1 MNLRMPT
8 SFRTAV
14 SPVWDSFI
22 VVLLRRTV
30 QELSDDDAA
39 HMAAGVAYYSL
50 FSLFPLML
58 GLIAILGFV
67 MDPDDIRDKF
77 TEWAVDYL
85 PGTGGL
91 VVDNIDTALSQ
102 RGPLTAV
109 AAAGLIWS
117 GSAIFGAIGRSI
129 NRAWDVHKDRPIYI
143 AKLRQLGMAL
153 SVSVLFLLSVSMTT
167 FAQIVDRLSESFDV
181 AGLHT
186 ATEALVAIGLRAV
199 SLLLVFAIFLLLYK
213 AMPNTRTFWRYIW
226 PGAVVAAILFEVA
239 KSLFIL
245 YMEQFA
251 SYQKVYGSIGTVM
264 AFLLWAYVSAMILIL
279 GAEISSEYG
288 RMRQGIARGD
298 STPLHGNPQVKR

>member
-1 MNLRMPT
+1 MNLQMP
-8 SFRTAV
+8 SRFRAAV
-14 SPVWDSFI
+14 RPIWDSFT
-22 VVLLRRTV
+22 VKLLRRTV

-39 HMAAGVAYYSL
+39 HMAAGVAYYAL

-77 TEWAVDYL
+77 TEWAVDYF
-85 PGTGGL
+85 PGTGEL
-91 VVDNIDTALSQ
+91 VIDNIDTALSQ

-109 AAAGLIWS
+109 AVVGLLWS

-129 NRAWDVHKDRPIYI
+129 NRAWDVHEDRPFYI
-143 AKLRQLGMAL
+143 AKLRHLGMAL
-153 SVSVLFLLSVSMTT
+153 GVGFLFLLSVSMAT

-181 AGLHT
+181 AGLQT
-186 ATEALVAIGLRAV
+186 AAGALVTIGLRAV

-226 PGAVVAAILFEVA
+226 LGAVVAAVLFEVA
-239 KSLFIL
+239 KNLFIL
-245 YMEQFA
+245 YMERFA
-251 SYQKVYGSIGTVM
+251 SYQEVYGSIGTVM
-264 AFLLWAYVSAMILIL
+264 AFLLWAYVSSMILIL

-288 RMRQGIARGD
+288 RMRHGFPRGD
-298 STPLHGNPQVKR
+298 PTPLPDD